1 MIHIVMCTYNGEKYI
16 SQQLESIANNTV
28 GEWKLYICDDKSTD
42 NTIKILTDF
51 RNEYVGRVDIK
62 INENKKGA
70 VLNFLNIIQE
80 VSKNL
85 EKDDYIMLCDQDDVW
100 NEDKIAVTL
109 AGMQELISS
118 NDNDIPLLV
127 CTDVTVVDEKLDT
140 IAESFTKMNHY
151 NTNKL
156 TFANLMMENK
166 VQGCTVMINKALTDK
181 IIRLPAGAVMHDSW
195 IGLIAAAFGKIK
207 YINEPTMKYRQHT
220 GNVMGSIGFW
230 EDMKNKLSCLDK
242 QRQIVMK
249 TTAQLGEFIDIY
261 GQELPKEVYV
271 QAKAFATLS
280 KQNFFVKRYNI
291 IKYKM
296 WKSGI
301 FRNIGLM
308 LLI

>member
-51 RNEYVGRVDIK
+51 RNEYAGRVDIK

-118 NDNDIPLLV
+118 NGSDIPLLV

-181 IIRLPAGAVMHDSW
+181 IIRLPEGAIMHDSW